1 MDKEVKALL
10 EQIAA
15 NTTTANERSAAATKA
30 VEEFNTK
37 QDARFTA
44 LEGRLATIEKG
55 KSVKRRAVQRGVVS
69 VPGLEDEIDK
79 FSWARAIGCI
89 NSGIWEG
96 FEKEVFESSAKA
108 SRTLNQ
114 STNTQGGFLVPAEL
128 QDGIIEALTK
138 RATVIRAG
146 ATWIQ
151 GLAGGNLEFNRED
164 AVVDLAA
171 QAETLTSAMTDSTP
185 TLSQLVLS
193 EHSAGALVYIT
204 EQMVRNANTG
214 VDAWIERQLVKAIAR
229 YIDKM
234 ALVGTGASNQP
245 LGIMND
251 TDLQTLALSNTPLE
265 FDDLAE
271 MQTMLEETD
280 AWDDAGKM
288 AMIWHPRVRNAL
300 RRQRLV
306 QYSGQ
311 TGGGGFVFGAKLNNL
326 SDVLG
331 FPEFGS
337 TQLSGVS
344 GSADAI
350 LGNWEELI
358 IASWGNMVIK
368 RSDDYRFGLNQIAIR
383 AVIGMDIGVRHDD
396 SFVTVTDA
404 STTPA

>member
-1 MDKEVKALL
+1 MDEEVKKLL
-10 EQIAA
+10 AQIAA
-15 NTTTANERSAAATKA
+15 NTTTANERSAAATAA
-30 VEEFNTK
+30 VAEFNTK
-37 QDARFTA
+37 QDARFAT
-44 LEGRLATIEKG
+44 LEGRMATMEKG

-69 VPGLEDEIDK
+69 VPGLEDEIEK

-89 NSGIWEG
+89 NSGIWDG
-96 FEKEVFESSAKA
+96 FEKEVFEASAKA
-108 SRTLNQ
+108 SRTVNQ

-151 GLAGGNLEFNRED
+151 GLTGGNLEFNRED

-171 QAETLTSAMTDSTP
+171 QAEVLTSAMTDSTP
-185 TLSQLVLS
+185 TLSQLILS
-193 EHSAGALVYIT
+193 EHSSGALVYIT
-204 EQMVRNANTG
+204 EQMVRNANSG

-265 FDDLAE
+265 FDDIAE
-271 MQTMLEETD
+271 MQTMLEEVD

-311 TGGGGFVFGAKLNNL
+311 TSGGGFVFGARLNNL
-326 SDVLG
+326 ADVLG

-358 IASWGNMVIK
+358 IATWGNMVIK

-396 SFVTVTDA
+396 SFVAVTDA